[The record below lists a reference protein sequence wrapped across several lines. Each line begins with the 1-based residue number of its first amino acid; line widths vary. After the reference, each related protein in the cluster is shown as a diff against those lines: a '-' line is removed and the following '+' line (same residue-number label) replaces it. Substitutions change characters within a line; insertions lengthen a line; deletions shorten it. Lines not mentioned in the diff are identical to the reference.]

1 MLTTTKEKIEFDLP
15 LDIIFAMRG
24 FGKPEV
30 IQKKIR
36 IALALFLFQEG
47 SISLGKATELAD
59 MDRFNFIELL
69 QERGIAAYEYTEQ
82 DFEWDQEAVVAYH
95 KALQK

>member
-1 MLTTTKEKIEFDLP
+1 MLSITKEKIEFDMP

-24 FGKPEV
+24 MGKPEV
-30 IQKKIR
+30 IQKKMR

-47 SISLGKATELAD
+47 SISLGKAIELAD

-82 DFEWDQEAVVAYH
+82 EFEGDQEAISAYR
-95 KALQK
+95 KVLQQ